1 MTPEELWKEAV
12 HGSQP
17 AWEKLYAMFG
27 GRLYQF
33 FLKNTS
39 NPELA
44 MDKSQEV
51 FERLFRHKEA
61 FHTGSLKTW
70 MFHIAK
76 NLLIDEW
83 RRRPRAD
90 ILAENPPD
98 IADPGVRVEDEVI
111 AKLDREQII
120 QLLDAALPK
129 LPANDRIAVGL
140 VYLGGLS
147 FPELAKVMDI
157 PIGTA
162 KTQVRQARI
171 KLDKMLTAKLEG
183 QTAKEEA

>member
-12 HGSQP
+12 RGSQS

-61 FHTGSLKTW
+61 FQTGSLKTW
-70 MFHIAK
+70 MFHIAR

-83 RRRPRAD
+83 RRRPRSE
-90 ILAENPPD
+90 ILAENPPEVV
-98 IADPGVRVEDEVI
+98 DPAVPVEEGVI
-111 AKLDREQII
+111 ARLDREQMI
-120 QLLDAALPK
+120 QALDATLPS
-129 LPANDRIAVGL
+129 LPADDRIVIGL
-140 VYLGGLS
+140 IYLGGLS

-157 PIGTA
+157 PLGTA
-162 KTQVRQARI
+162 KTRVRQARLR
-171 KLDKMLTAKLEG
+171 LDRLLAAKLNG
-183 QTAKEEA
+183 QVATEEA